1 MATKGQYT
9 YDYPRPMLT
18 ADCVVINDRNE
29 VLLVRRGNEPFR
41 GCWALP
47 GGFTE
52 MDETLEHCAVRE
64 LEEETSLKVSEQD
77 IHLIGVYSA
86 PDRDPRGRTVTAAF
100 SLTLSHSDTQSLSIT
115 AGDDAAEVHW
125 WPLNALP
132 PLAFD
137 HTEIIADISKRF
149 GTNEIIVRDA
159 TENNLKH
166 VNVRIPKGQITVV
179 TGVSGSGKSSLVLDT
194 IAAKSRRELNDTFP
208 SFTQQ
213 YLPKYGRPHVGD
225 IENLPIAIVIEQ
237 RKPTSNSRSTV
248 GTYTD
253 IYALLRLLFSRIG
266 QPFVGYSDAFSFNHP
281 SGSCPRCGGLGEIR
295 ELDIHKLVDFDKSLN
310 DEDTIHYIAFHKG
323 GWRWIRYAH
332 SGLFDLDK
340 KIRDYTPE
348 ELDLFLN
355 SPQIKLKNPPANW
368 PKTAKYEGLIPRM
381 YRSIINSEE
390 GLLHASVLNPMLTMG
405 TCPDCGGTRLNEKIR
420 SCKIGG
426 LNIAEVTAMSISDCR
441 RWIETVDNPL
451 AEDIK
456 RATTERLA
464 ALEEIGLGYLTLD
477 RAIGTLSGGEAQ
489 RCKIAKYINSPL
501 SNVMYILDEPSVGLH
516 NHDILLM
523 QKSIK
528 KLKNHGNTVILV
540 EHHKEI
546 IKIADHIIDMGPG
559 AGMKGGEVVFEG
571 SYEELLRSHTLT
583 GTMLSAT
590 SKIKENVRTPKDFFL
605 LENANLHNLKN
616 VSVKLPLGVMCG
628 IAGVAGSGK
637 SSLMECFMSALTH
650 SHINALTHSNV
661 VYISQKNI
669 GISQRSTPATYL
681 DVADDIRKLFAKTNK
696 TKADLFSFNGKG
708 GCPVCQGKGV
718 IINDMAFMD
727 AIETTCEACGGLR
740 YSPEVLSYKVNGLN
754 IAEVMDLTAN
764 KASELFAGS
773 VIAENLEPLRK
784 VGLGYLHLNQSLST
798 LSGGELQRIKLASYL
813 NSSLTHS
820 HINALTHSH
829 IFIMDEPSDGL
840 HAGDIRRILDLFDTM
855 VEAGNTIFLIEHNIE
870 MLKAC
875 DWLIELGPGGGAM
888 GGDIIFTGTPK
899 AMSEAPAS
907 ITGPYLKG

>member
-1 MATKGQYT
+1 MSTMNI
-9 YDYPRPMLT
+9 DS
-18 ADCVVINDRNE
+18 I
-29 VLLVRRGNEPFR
+29 
-41 GCWALP
+41 
-47 GGFTE
+47 
-52 MDETLEHCAVRE
+52 
-64 LEEETSLKVSEQD
+64 
-77 IHLIGVYSA
+77 LIK
-86 PDRDPRGRTVTAAF
+86 
-100 SLTLSHSDTQSLSIT
+100 
-115 AGDDAAEVHW
+115 DA
-125 WPLNALP
+125 
-132 PLAFD
+132 
-137 HTEIIADISKRF
+137 S
-149 GTNEIIVRDA
+149 
-159 TENNLKH
+159 ENNLKH
-166 VNVRIPKGQITVV
+166 VTVRIPKRQITVV

-213 YLPKYGRPHVGD
+213 YLPKYGRPHVGE

-281 SGSCPRCGGLGEIR
+281 LGSCPRCAGLGEIR

-310 DEDTIHYIAFHKG
+310 DEDTIHYIAFGKG

-340 KIRDYTPE
+340 KIKDYSPE

-355 SPQIKLKNPPANW
+355 SPQIRLKNPPSNW
-368 PKTAKYEGLIPRM
+368 PKSAKYEGLIPRM

-390 GLLHASVLNPMLTMG
+390 GLLHAAVLNPMLTMG
-405 TCPDCGGTRLNEKIR
+405 TCPDCKGTRLNEKIR
-420 SCKIGG
+420 SCKINDV
-426 LNIAEVTAMSISDCR
+426 NIAEVTAMSISDCR
-441 RWIETVDNPL
+441 KWMETIDNQL

-456 RATTERLA
+456 HATIERLA

-501 SNVMYILDEPSVGLH
+501 SDVMYILDEPSVGLH

-523 QKSIK
+523 QKSVQ

-540 EHHKEI
+540 EHHKEM

-559 AGMKGGEVVFEG
+559 AGMAGGEIVFEG
-571 SYEELLRSHTLT
+571 SYNELLHSQTLT
-583 GTMLSAT
+583 GTSLNAT
-590 SKIKENVRTPKDFFL
+590 STIKEQVRQPKAFFH
-605 LENANLHNLKN
+605 LENVSLHNIKDLTTD
-616 VSVKLPLGVMCG
+616 LPLGVMCG

-637 SSLMECFMSALTH
+637 SSLMECFRKAYPQPEE
-650 SHINALTHSNV
+650 I

-669 GISQRSTPATYL
+669 GLSLRSTPATYL
-681 DVADDIRKLFAKTNK
+681 EVADDIRKLFAKANK

-718 IINDMAFMD
+718 IVSDMAFMD
-727 AIETTCEACGGLR
+727 SIETVCEACGGLR
-740 YSPEVLSYKVNGLN
+740 YSNEVLSYKVQGMN
-754 IAEVMDLTAN
+754 IAEVMDMTAN
-764 KASELFAGS
+764 KASEMFAGTL
-773 VIAENLEPLRK
+773 IAEKLEPLRK

-813 NSSLTHS
+813 VELLNCSRDKSTIKQL
-820 HINALTHSH
+820 NASTLQHPK

-840 HAGDIRRILDLFDTM
+840 HLNDIRRILDLFETM
-855 VEAGNTIFLIEHNIE
+855 VEAGNTIFLIEHNLE

-875 DWLIELGPGGGAM
+875 DYIIELGPGGGAM
-888 GGDIIFTGTPK
+888 GGKVIFSGTPTEMLHCK
-899 AMSEAPAS
+899 KSV
-907 ITGPYLKG
+907 TGPYLASELK

>member
-1 MATKGQYT
+1 MSQ
-9 YDYPRPMLT
+9 
-18 ADCVVINDRNE
+18 E
-29 VLLVRRGNEPFR
+29 
-41 GCWALP
+41 
-47 GGFTE
+47 
-52 MDETLEHCAVRE
+52 
-64 LEEETSLKVSEQD
+64 
-77 IHLIGVYSA
+77 
-86 PDRDPRGRTVTAAF
+86 
-100 SLTLSHSDTQSLSIT
+100 
-115 AGDDAAEVHW
+115 
-125 WPLNALP
+125 
-132 PLAFD
+132 FD
-137 HTEIIADISKRF
+137 HILIK
-149 GTNEIIVRDA
+149 DA

-166 VNVRIPKGQITVV
+166 VTVKIPKRQITVV

-281 SGSCPRCGGLGEIR
+281 SGSCPRCAGLGEIR

-310 DEDTIHYIAFHKG
+310 DEDTIHYIAFGKG

-340 KIRDYTPE
+340 KIKDYSPE

-355 SPQIKLKNPPANW
+355 SPQIRLKNPPSNW
-368 PKTAKYEGLIPRM
+368 PKSAKYEGLIPRM

-390 GLLHASVLNPMLTMG
+390 GLLHAAVLNPMLTMG

-420 SCKIGG
+420 SCKIKGV
-426 LNIAEVTAMSISDCR
+426 NIAEVTAMSIADCR
-441 RWIETVDNPL
+441 QWMETIDSPL

-456 RATTERLA
+456 RATIERLA

-501 SNVMYILDEPSVGLH
+501 SDVMYILDEPSVGLH

-523 QKSIK
+523 QKSVQ

-540 EHHKEI
+540 EHHKEM

-559 AGMKGGEVVFEG
+559 AGMKGGEIVFEG
-571 SYEELLRSHTLT
+571 SYKELLHSQTLT
-583 GTMLSAT
+583 GISLSAT
-590 SKIKENVRTPKDFFL
+590 SDIKEQVRQPKSFFH
-605 LENANLHNLKN
+605 LENATLHNIKDL
-616 VSVKLPLGVMCG
+616 STDLPLGVMCG

-637 SSLMECFMSALTH
+637 SSLMECFRKAYPNPEE
-650 SHINALTHSNV
+650 I

-669 GISQRSTPATYL
+669 GISLRSTPATYL
-681 DVADDIRKLFAKTNK
+681 EVADDIRKLFAKANK

-718 IINDMAFMD
+718 IVSDMAFMD

-740 YSPEVLSYKVNGLN
+740 YSNEVLAYKVNGMN
-754 IAEVMDLTAN
+754 IAEVMDMTAN
-764 KASELFAGS
+764 KASEMFAGT
-773 VIAENLEPLRK
+773 VIAEKLEPLRK

-813 NSSLTHS
+813 RD
-820 HINALTHSH
+820 AGK

-840 HAGDIRRILDLFDTM
+840 HLNDIRRILDLFETM
-855 VEAGNTIFLIEHNIE
+855 VEAGNTIFLIEHNLE
-870 MLKAC
+870 MLKTC
-875 DWLIELGPGGGAM
+875 DYVVELGPGGGAM
-888 GGDIIFTGTPK
+888 GGKVIFSGTPK
-899 AMSEAPAS
+899 EMLRCESSVTA
-907 ITGPYLKG
+907 PYLASELK

>member
-1 MATKGQYT
+1 M
-9 YDYPRPMLT
+9 PE
-18 ADCVVINDRNE
+18 N
-29 VLLVRRGNEPFR
+29 
-41 GCWALP
+41 
-47 GGFTE
+47 
-52 MDETLEHCAVRE
+52 
-64 LEEETSLKVSEQD
+64 QD
-77 IHLIGVYSA
+77 FILI
-86 PDRDPRGRTVTAAF
+86 
-100 SLTLSHSDTQSLSIT
+100 
-115 AGDDAAEVHW
+115 
-125 WPLNALP
+125 
-132 PLAFD
+132 
-137 HTEIIADISKRF
+137 K
-149 GTNEIIVRDA
+149 DA

-166 VNVRIPKGQITVV
+166 VTVKIPKRQITVV

-213 YLPKYGRPHVGD
+213 YLPKYGRPHVCD

-281 SGSCPRCGGLGEIR
+281 SGSCPRCAGLGEIR

-310 DEDTIHYIAFHKG
+310 DEDTIHYIAFGKG

-340 KIRDYTPE
+340 KIKDYTPE

-355 SPQIKLKNPPANW
+355 SPQIKLKNPPSNW
-368 PKTAKYEGLIPRM
+368 PKSAKYEGLIPRM

-390 GLLHASVLNPMLTMG
+390 GLLHAAVLNPMLTMG
-405 TCPDCGGTRLNEKIR
+405 TCPDCKGTRLNEKIR
-420 SCKIGG
+420 SCKINGV
-426 LNIAEVTAMSISDCR
+426 NIAEVTAMSISDCR
-441 RWIETVDNPL
+441 KWMETIDNQL

-456 RATTERLA
+456 HATIERLA

-501 SNVMYILDEPSVGLH
+501 SDVMYILDEPSVGLH

-523 QKSIK
+523 QKSVQ

-540 EHHKEI
+540 EHHKEM
-546 IKIADHIIDMGPG
+546 IKIADHIIDMGPS
-559 AGMKGGEVVFEG
+559 AGMAGGEIVFEG
-571 SYEELLRSHTLT
+571 SYNELLHSQTLT
-583 GTMLSAT
+583 GTSLNAT
-590 SKIKENVRTPKDFFL
+590 SAIKEQVRRPKAFFH
-605 LENANLHNLKN
+605 LENVSLHNIKDLTTD
-616 VSVKLPLGVMCG
+616 LPMGVMCG

-637 SSLMECFMSALTH
+637 SSLMECFVKNVESL
-650 SHINALTHSNV
+650 SVELLNCSNNNRSTIQQLNNPTIQPSDI

-669 GISQRSTPATYL
+669 GISLRSTPATYL

-718 IINDMAFMD
+718 IVSDMAFMD
-727 AIETTCEACGGLR
+727 SIETVCEACGGLR
-740 YSPEVLSYKVNGLN
+740 YSNEVLSYKVQGMN
-754 IAEVMDLTAN
+754 IAEVMDMTAN
-764 KASELFAGS
+764 KASEMFAGT
-773 VIAENLEPLRK
+773 VIAEKLEPLRK

-813 NSSLTHS
+813 VELLNVELLNRFRDKSTIKQL
-820 HINALTHSH
+820 NASTLQHPK

-840 HAGDIRRILDLFDTM
+840 HLNDIRRILDLFETM
-855 VEAGNTIFLIEHNIE
+855 VEAGNTIFLIEHNLE

-875 DWLIELGPGGGAM
+875 DYIIELGPGGGAM
-888 GGDIIFTGTPK
+888 GGKVIFSGTPTEMLHCK
-899 AMSEAPAS
+899 KSV
-907 ITGPYLKG
+907 TGPYLASELK

>member
-1 MATKGQYT
+1 MEHA
-9 YDYPRPMLT
+9 
-18 ADCVVINDRNE
+18 ND
-29 VLLVRRGNEPFR
+29 
-41 GCWALP
+41 
-47 GGFTE
+47 
-52 MDETLEHCAVRE
+52 
-64 LEEETSLKVSEQD
+64 
-77 IHLIGVYSA
+77 
-86 PDRDPRGRTVTAAF
+86 
-100 SLTLSHSDTQSLSIT
+100 
-115 AGDDAAEVHW
+115 
-125 WPLNALP
+125 
-132 PLAFD
+132 FD
-137 HTEIIADISKRF
+137 HIII
-149 GTNEIIVRDA
+149 RDA

-166 VNVRIPKGQITVV
+166 VNVRIPKGKITVV

-213 YLPKYGRPHVGD
+213 YLPKYGRPHVGE

-237 RKPTSNSRSTV
+237 RKPASNSRSTV

-253 IYALLRLLFSRIG
+253 IYSLLRLLFSRIG
-266 QPFVGYSDAFSFNHP
+266 HPFVGYSDAFSFNHP

-340 KIRDYTPE
+340 KIKDYSPE

-355 SPQIKLKNPPANW
+355 SPQIKLKNPPSNW

-390 GLLHASVLNPMLTMG
+390 GLLHAAAINPMLTMG

-420 SCKIGG
+420 SCKINGI
-426 LNIAEVTAMSISDCR
+426 NIAEVTAMSISDCR
-441 RWIETVDNPL
+441 QWIEKVDNPL

-456 RATTERLA
+456 RAVIERLA

-501 SNVMYILDEPSVGLH
+501 SDVMYILDEPSVGLH

-523 QKSIK
+523 QKSVQ

-559 AGMKGGEVVFEG
+559 AGMNGGEVVFEG
-571 SYEELLRSHTLT
+571 SYEELLHSQTLT
-583 GTMLSAT
+583 GTMLSKT
-590 SKIKENVRTPKDFFL
+590 SHIKEKGRSPKDFFH
-605 LENANLHNLKN
+605 LENATLHNLKN
-616 VSVKLPLGVMCG
+616 LSVDLPLGVMCG

-637 SSLMECFMSALTH
+637 SSLMECFRKAWQERTLPACIKEEDH
-650 SHINALTHSNV
+650 PLPVCNCNKEDI
-661 VYISQKNI
+661 VYISQKSI
-669 GISQRSTPATYL
+669 GISLRSTPATYL
-681 DVADDIRKLFAKTNK
+681 DVADDIRKLFARTNK

-708 GCPVCQGKGV
+708 GCPVCQGRGV
-718 IINDMAFMD
+718 IVNDMAFMD

-740 YSPEVLSYKVNGLN
+740 YSPEVLSYKVKGLN

-773 VIAENLEPLRK
+773 IIAEKLKPLSK

-813 NSSLTHS
+813 NASLIPNQTSRFTHHSSPVTHPQS
-820 HINALTHSH
+820 PVTHPQSLVTH
-829 IFIMDEPSDGL
+829 PQSLVFIMDEPSDGL
-840 HAGDIRRILDLFDTM
+840 HAGDIERITDLFNSM
-855 VEAGNTIFLIEHNIE
+855 VEAGNSIFLIEHNIE

-875 DWLIELGPGGGAM
+875 DYLIELGPGGGAM
-888 GGDIIFTGTPK
+888 GGKIVFAGTPK
-899 AMSEAPAS
+899 AMSECPAS
-907 ITGPYLKG
+907 VTGPYMV

>member
-1 MATKGQYT
+1 MENPAEF
-9 YDYPRPMLT
+9 DY
-18 ADCVVINDRNE
+18 I
-29 VLLVRRGNEPFR
+29 
-41 GCWALP
+41 
-47 GGFTE
+47 
-52 MDETLEHCAVRE
+52 
-64 LEEETSLKVSEQD
+64 
-77 IHLIGVYSA
+77 LI
-86 PDRDPRGRTVTAAF
+86 
-100 SLTLSHSDTQSLSIT
+100 
-115 AGDDAAEVHW
+115 
-125 WPLNALP
+125 
-132 PLAFD
+132 
-137 HTEIIADISKRF
+137 K
-149 GTNEIIVRDA
+149 DA

-166 VNVRIPKGQITVV
+166 VTVKIPKRQITVV

-213 YLPKYGRPHVGD
+213 YLPKYGRPHVGE

-281 SGSCPRCGGLGEIR
+281 SGSCPRCAGLGEIR

-310 DEDTIHYIAFHKG
+310 DEDTIHYIAFGKG

-340 KIRDYTPE
+340 KIKDYTPE

-355 SPQIKLKNPPANW
+355 SPQIKLKNPPSNW
-368 PKTAKYEGLIPRM
+368 PKSAKYEGLIPRM

-390 GLLHASVLNPMLTMG
+390 GLLHAAVLNPMLTMG

-420 SCKIGG
+420 SCKIKGI
-426 LNIAEVTAMSISDCR
+426 NIAEVTSMSIADCHQ
-441 RWIETVDNPL
+441 WMETIDNPL

-456 RATTERLA
+456 HATIERLA

-501 SNVMYILDEPSVGLH
+501 SDVMYILDEPSVGLH

-523 QKSIK
+523 QKSVQ

-540 EHHKEI
+540 EHHKDM

-559 AGMKGGEVVFEG
+559 AGMKGGEIVFEG
-571 SYEELLRSHTLT
+571 SYEELLHSQTLT
-583 GTMLSAT
+583 GTSLSAT
-590 SKIKENVRTPKDFFL
+590 SSIKEQVRQPKSFFH
-605 LENANLHNLKN
+605 LENATLHNIKDL
-616 VSVKLPLGVMCG
+616 SVDLPLGVMCG

-637 SSLMECFMSALTH
+637 SSLMECFVK
-650 SHINALTHSNV
+650 NV
-661 VYISQKNI
+661 ESLNVELLNCSRDNNSTIKQLNSPTIQPSDIVYISQKNI
-669 GISQRSTPATYL
+669 GISLRSTPATYL
-681 DVADDIRKLFAKTNK
+681 EVADDIRKLFAKVNK

-718 IINDMAFMD
+718 IVSDMAFMD

-740 YSPEVLSYKVNGLN
+740 YSNEVLSYKVNGMN

-764 KASELFAGS
+764 KASELFAGT
-773 VIAENLEPLRK
+773 VIAEKLEPLRK

-813 NSSLTHS
+813 RD
-820 HINALTHSH
+820 AGK

-840 HAGDIRRILDLFDTM
+840 HLNDIKRILDLFDNM
-855 VEAGNTIFLIEHNIE
+855 VEAGNTIFLIEHNLE
-870 MLKAC
+870 MLKQC
-875 DWLIELGPGGGAM
+875 DYLIELGPGGGNK
-888 GGDIIFTGTPK
+888 GGKAIFRGTPTEMLHCK
-899 AMSEAPAS
+899 KSV
-907 ITGPYLKG
+907 TGPYLASELK

>member
-1 MATKGQYT
+1 MTK
-9 YDYPRPMLT
+9 
-18 ADCVVINDRNE
+18 DCDFI
-29 VLLVRRGNEPFR
+29 
-41 GCWALP
+41 
-47 GGFTE
+47 
-52 MDETLEHCAVRE
+52 
-64 LEEETSLKVSEQD
+64 
-77 IHLIGVYSA
+77 LI
-86 PDRDPRGRTVTAAF
+86 
-100 SLTLSHSDTQSLSIT
+100 
-115 AGDDAAEVHW
+115 
-125 WPLNALP
+125 
-132 PLAFD
+132 
-137 HTEIIADISKRF
+137 K
-149 GTNEIIVRDA
+149 DA

-166 VNVRIPKGQITVV
+166 VTVKIPKRQITVV

-281 SGSCPRCGGLGEIR
+281 SGSCPRCAGLGEIR

-310 DEDTIHYIAFHKG
+310 DEDTIHYIAFGKG

-340 KIRDYTPE
+340 KIKDYTPE

-355 SPQIKLKNPPANW
+355 SPQIKLKNPPSNW
-368 PKTAKYEGLIPRM
+368 PKSAKYEGLIPRM

-390 GLLHASVLNPMLTMG
+390 GLLHAAVLNPMLTMG

-420 SCKIGG
+420 SCKIKGV
-426 LNIAEVTAMSISDCR
+426 NIAEVTTMSIADCR
-441 RWIETVDNPL
+441 QWMEAIDNPL

-456 RATTERLA
+456 HATIERLA

-501 SNVMYILDEPSVGLH
+501 SDVMYILDEPSVGLH

-523 QKSIK
+523 QKSVQ

-540 EHHKEI
+540 EHHKDM

-559 AGMKGGEVVFEG
+559 AGMKGGEIVFEG
-571 SYEELLRSHTLT
+571 SYDELLHSQTLT
-583 GTMLSAT
+583 GISLSAT
-590 SKIKENVRTPKDFFL
+590 SSIKEQVRQPKSFFH
-605 LENANLHNLKN
+605 LENATLHNIKDLSIN
-616 VSVKLPLGVMCG
+616 LPLGVMCG

-637 SSLMECFMSALTH
+637 SSLMECFVKNVELL
-650 SHINALTHSNV
+650 NVELLNCSNNNSTIKQLNTPTIKQSDI

-669 GISQRSTPATYL
+669 GISLRSTPATYL
-681 DVADDIRKLFAKTNK
+681 EVADDIRKLFAKVNK

-718 IINDMAFMD
+718 IVSDMAFMD

-740 YSPEVLSYKVNGLN
+740 YSNEVLSYKVQGMN

-764 KASELFAGS
+764 KASEMFAGT
-773 VIAENLEPLRK
+773 VIAEKLEPLRK

-813 NSSLTHS
+813 VELLSVESLNCSCNKSTIKQLNTSTLQHPK
-820 HINALTHSH
+820 

-840 HAGDIRRILDLFDTM
+840 HLNDIKRILDLFDTM
-855 VEAGNTIFLIEHNIE
+855 VEAGNTIFLIEHNLE
-870 MLKAC
+870 MLKQC
-875 DWLIELGPGGGAM
+875 DYLIELGPGGGAM
-888 GGDIIFTGTPK
+888 GGKIIFAGTPK
-899 AMSEAPAS
+899 EMLGCKGSV
-907 ITGPYLKG
+907 TRPYFLSNMD

>member
-1 MATKGQYT
+1 MEN
-9 YDYPRPMLT
+9 P
-18 ADCVVINDRNE
+18 
-29 VLLVRRGNEPFR
+29 
-41 GCWALP
+41 
-47 GGFTE
+47 
-52 MDETLEHCAVRE
+52 
-64 LEEETSLKVSEQD
+64 
-77 IHLIGVYSA
+77 
-86 PDRDPRGRTVTAAF
+86 
-100 SLTLSHSDTQSLSIT
+100 
-115 AGDDAAEVHW
+115 AE
-125 WPLNALP
+125 
-132 PLAFD
+132 FD
-137 HTEIIADISKRF
+137 HILIK
-149 GTNEIIVRDA
+149 DA

-166 VNVRIPKGQITVV
+166 VTVKIPKRQITVV

-281 SGSCPRCGGLGEIR
+281 SGSCPRCAGLGEIR

-310 DEDTIHYIAFHKG
+310 DEDTIHYIAFGKG

-340 KIRDYTPE
+340 KIKDYTPE

-355 SPQIKLKNPPANW
+355 SPQIKLKNPPSNW
-368 PKTAKYEGLIPRM
+368 PKSAKYEGLIPRM

-390 GLLHASVLNPMLTMG
+390 GLLHAAVLNPMLTMG
-405 TCPDCGGTRLNEKIR
+405 TCPDCGGSRLNEKIR
-420 SCKIGG
+420 SCKIKGV
-426 LNIAEVTAMSISDCR
+426 NIAEVTAMSIADCR
-441 RWIETVDNPL
+441 QWMETIDNPL

-456 RATTERLA
+456 RATIERLA

-501 SNVMYILDEPSVGLH
+501 SDVMYILDEPSVGLH

-523 QKSIK
+523 QKSVQ

-540 EHHKEI
+540 EHHKDM

-559 AGMKGGEVVFEG
+559 AGMKGGEIVFEG
-571 SYEELLRSHTLT
+571 SYEELLHSQTLT
-583 GTMLSAT
+583 GTSLSAT
-590 SKIKENVRTPKDFFL
+590 SSIKEQVRQPKSFFH
-605 LENANLHNLKN
+605 LENATLHNINNLT
-616 VSVKLPLGVMCG
+616 VDLPLSVMCG

-637 SSLMECFMSALTH
+637 SSLMECFVK
-650 SHINALTHSNV
+650 NV
-661 VYISQKNI
+661 ESLNVELLNCSRDNRTTIKQLNNPTIKQSDIVYISQKNI
-669 GISQRSTPATYL
+669 GISLRSTPATYL
-681 DVADDIRKLFAKTNK
+681 EVADDIRKLFAKVNK
-696 TKADLFSFNGKG
+696 TKAELFSFNGKG

-718 IINDMAFMD
+718 IVSDMAFMD

-740 YSPEVLSYKVNGLN
+740 YSNEVLSYKVNGMN
-754 IAEVMDLTAN
+754 IAEVMDMTAN
-764 KASELFAGS
+764 KASELFAGT
-773 VIAENLEPLRK
+773 VIAEKLEPLRK

-813 NSSLTHS
+813 RD
-820 HINALTHSH
+820 AGK

-840 HAGDIRRILDLFDTM
+840 HLNDIKRILDLFDTM
-855 VEAGNTIFLIEHNIE
+855 VEAGNTIFLIEHNLE
-870 MLKAC
+870 MLKQC
-875 DWLIELGPGGGAM
+875 DFLIELGPGGGAM
-888 GGDIIFTGTPK
+888 GGKVIFAGTPK
-899 AMSEAPAS
+899 QMLTCKESVTAPYMTA
-907 ITGPYLKG
+907 L

>member
-1 MATKGQYT
+1 M
-9 YDYPRPMLT
+9 PE
-18 ADCVVINDRNE
+18 N
-29 VLLVRRGNEPFR
+29 
-41 GCWALP
+41 
-47 GGFTE
+47 
-52 MDETLEHCAVRE
+52 
-64 LEEETSLKVSEQD
+64 QD
-77 IHLIGVYSA
+77 FILI
-86 PDRDPRGRTVTAAF
+86 
-100 SLTLSHSDTQSLSIT
+100 
-115 AGDDAAEVHW
+115 
-125 WPLNALP
+125 
-132 PLAFD
+132 
-137 HTEIIADISKRF
+137 K
-149 GTNEIIVRDA
+149 DA

-166 VNVRIPKGQITVV
+166 VTVKIPKRQITVV

-281 SGSCPRCGGLGEIR
+281 SGSCPRCAGLGEIR

-310 DEDTIHYIAFHKG
+310 DEDTIHYIAFGKG

-355 SPQIKLKNPPANW
+355 SPQIKLKNPPSNW
-368 PKTAKYEGLIPRM
+368 PKSAKYEGLIPRM

-390 GLLHASVLNPMLTMG
+390 GLLHAAVLNPMLTMG

-420 SCKIGG
+420 SCKING

-441 RWIETVDNPL
+441 KWMATVDNPL

-456 RATTERLA
+456 HATLERLA

-501 SNVMYILDEPSVGLH
+501 SDVMYILDEPSVGLH

-523 QKSIK
+523 QKSVQ

-540 EHHKEI
+540 EHHKDM

-559 AGMKGGEVVFEG
+559 AGMKGGEIVFEG
-571 SYEELLRSHTLT
+571 SYEELLHSQTLT
-583 GTMLSAT
+583 GSSLSAT
-590 SKIKENVRTPKDFFL
+590 SSIKEQVRQPKSFFH
-605 LENANLHNLKN
+605 LENATLHNIKN
-616 VSVKLPLGVMCG
+616 LTVDLPLGVMCG

-637 SSLMECFMSALTH
+637 SSLMECFVK
-650 SHINALTHSNV
+650 NV
-661 VYISQKNI
+661 ESLNVELLNCCRDHNPTIKQLNNPTIQQSDIVYISQKNI
-669 GISQRSTPATYL
+669 GISLRSTPATYL
-681 DVADDIRKLFAKTNK
+681 DVADDIRKLFAKANK

-718 IINDMAFMD
+718 IVSDMAFMD

-740 YSPEVLSYKVNGLN
+740 YNNEVLSYKVQGMN

-764 KASELFAGS
+764 KASEMFAGT
-773 VIAENLEPLRK
+773 VIAEKLEPLRK

-813 NSSLTHS
+813 RE
-820 HINALTHSH
+820 AGK

-840 HAGDIRRILDLFDTM
+840 HLNDIKRILDLFDTM
-855 VEAGNTIFLIEHNIE
+855 VEAGNTIFLIEHNLE
-870 MLKAC
+870 MLKQC
-875 DWLIELGPGGGAM
+875 DYLIELGPGGGAM
-888 GGDIIFTGTPK
+888 GGKVLFEGTPK
-899 AMSEAPAS
+899 QMLYCKESVTAPYFYVS
-907 ITGPYLKG
+907 

>member
-1 MATKGQYT
+1 MEHA
-9 YDYPRPMLT
+9 
-18 ADCVVINDRNE
+18 ND
-29 VLLVRRGNEPFR
+29 
-41 GCWALP
+41 
-47 GGFTE
+47 
-52 MDETLEHCAVRE
+52 
-64 LEEETSLKVSEQD
+64 
-77 IHLIGVYSA
+77 
-86 PDRDPRGRTVTAAF
+86 
-100 SLTLSHSDTQSLSIT
+100 
-115 AGDDAAEVHW
+115 
-125 WPLNALP
+125 
-132 PLAFD
+132 FD
-137 HTEIIADISKRF
+137 HIII
-149 GTNEIIVRDA
+149 RDA

-166 VNVRIPKGQITVV
+166 VNVRIPKGKITVV

-213 YLPKYGRPHVGD
+213 YLPKYGRPHVGE

-237 RKPTSNSRSTV
+237 RKPASNSRSTV

-253 IYALLRLLFSRIG
+253 IYSLLRLLFSRVG

-340 KIRDYTPE
+340 KIKDYSPE

-355 SPQIKLKNPPANW
+355 SPQIKLKNPPSNW

-390 GLLHASVLNPMLTMG
+390 GLLHAAALNPMLTMG

-420 SCKIGG
+420 SCRISLTPNPSPEGEGRG

-441 RWIETVDNPL
+441 QWMEKVDNPL
-451 AEDIK
+451 AGDIK
-456 RATTERLA
+456 RAVIERLA

-501 SNVMYILDEPSVGLH
+501 SDVMYILDEPSVGLH
-516 NHDILLM
+516 NRDILLM
-523 QKSIK
+523 QKSVQ

-559 AGMKGGEVVFEG
+559 AGMNGGEVVFEG
-571 SYEELLRSHTLT
+571 SYEELLHSQTLT
-583 GTMLSAT
+583 GTMLCKS
-590 SKIKENVRTPKDFFL
+590 SHIKEKGRSPKDFFH
-605 LENANLHNLKN
+605 LENATLHNLKN
-616 VSVKLPLGVMCG
+616 LSVDLPLGVMCG

-637 SSLMECFMSALTH
+637 SSLMECFRKAWQERTLPACTKEACTYNKEN
-650 SHINALTHSNV
+650 I

-669 GISQRSTPATYL
+669 GISLRSTPATYL
-681 DVADDIRKLFAKTNK
+681 DVADDIRKLFARTNK

-718 IINDMAFMD
+718 IVNDMAFMD

-740 YSPEVLSYKVNGLN
+740 YSPKVLSYKVNGLN

-773 VIAENLEPLRK
+773 IIAEKLEPLRK

-813 NSSLTHS
+813 NASLIPNQTSRFSHHSSPVTHPQS
-820 HINALTHSH
+820 L

-840 HAGDIRRILDLFDTM
+840 HAGDIERITDLFNSM
-855 VEAGNTIFLIEHNIE
+855 VEAGNSIFLIEHNIE

-875 DWLIELGPGGGAM
+875 DYLIELGPGGGAM
-888 GGDIIFTGTPK
+888 GGKIIFAGTPQ
-899 AMSEAPAS
+899 AMSECPAS
-907 ITGPYLKG
+907 VTGPYMV